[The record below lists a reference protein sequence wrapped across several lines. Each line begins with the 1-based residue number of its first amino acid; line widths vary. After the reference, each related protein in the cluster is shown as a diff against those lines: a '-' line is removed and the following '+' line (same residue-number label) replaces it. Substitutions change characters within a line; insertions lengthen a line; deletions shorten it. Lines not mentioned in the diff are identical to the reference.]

1 MKFNQYKSKL
11 TPITDSIDQ
20 MMGNIA
26 RSWILMYFKFFT
38 KPELME
44 LGLDIQEVYEKNE
57 KDQNKFVT
65 FTVNGIDIK
74 TIIDER
80 NITFT
85 YNSLS
90 KLTKE
95 NSRAAIKESL
105 MALLQYAGPKMN
117 IDELVKVLTGADF
130 DPDNI
135 TIKKQ
140 PTQSG
145 FQNAQDFSGTS
156 TGALPS
162 A

>member
-26 RSWILMYFKFFT
+26 RSWVLMYFKFFT
-38 KPELME
+38 KAELME
-44 LGLDIQEVYEKNE
+44 LGLDIQEVYEEDE
-57 KDQNKFVT
+57 KGKSKFVG
-65 FTVNGIDIK
+65 FTVNGMDLK

-95 NSRAAIKESL
+95 NSRASIKESL
-105 MALLQYAGPKMN
+105 MALLQYAGPKIN
-117 IDELVKVLTGADF
+117 LDEIAKVLTGADF
-130 DPDNI
+130 DPENI
-135 TIKKQ
+135 TIKQK
-140 PTQSG
+140 PSKSG
-145 FQNAQDFSGTS
+145 FQNSQDFKGSEA
-156 TGALPS
+156 GALPS